1 MPVYKIGIH
10 IQSYNK
16 MKSLYFIVALVFFA
30 ACNRIRTEK
39 CLLSDCPIEHCKVQ
53 KHLIDTVLV
62 YPQAI
67 NVFKDKLL
75 VFEPRNGNAV
85 LSVFSCKDFEY
96 LFSGIGK
103 GHAKSEVVYMYDNY
117 YACTDTSFFI
127 LDMNVEK
134 EYLLKNNKV
143 VYVGSTPLIIP
154 DALNQLIRVDDV
166 PYITAGFTNGKG
178 GEHLLY
184 HDGEYTDFGE
194 YPDLSLKN
202 EERAIYN
209 GSISAGM
216 VGKQKFWDFYT
227 YQDLIRSY
235 DLQGNLLLEI
245 VLDDDEKNVT
255 MQNVDDRN
263 LNYYKAKWN
272 SKYIAVLYNA
282 FFSADEFYKLSKDE
296 RKRELQ
302 LWTWDGELKRRIY
315 FDVPYDIYAL
325 SEDNIFY
332 AMNMDKPD
340 VIYTYDL
347 NEK

>member
-1 MPVYKIGIH
+1 
-10 IQSYNK
+10 
-16 MKSLYFIVALVFFA
+16 
-30 ACNRIRTEK
+30 
-39 CLLSDCPIEHCKVQ
+39 
-53 KHLIDTVLV
+53 
-62 YPQAI
+62 
-67 NVFKDKLL
+67 
-75 VFEPRNGNAV
+75 
-85 LSVFSCKDFEY
+85 
-96 LFSGIGK
+96 
-103 GHAKSEVVYMYDNY
+103 
-117 YACTDTSFFI
+117 
-127 LDMNVEK
+127 
-134 EYLLKNNKV
+134 
-143 VYVGSTPLIIP
+143 
-154 DALNQLIRVDDV
+154 
-166 PYITAGFTNGKG
+166 
-178 GEHLLY
+178 
-184 HDGEYTDFGE
+184 
-194 YPDLSLKN
+194 
-202 EERAIYN
+202 
-209 GSISAGM
+209 M

-282 FFSADEFYKLSKDE
+282 FFSADEFYKFSKDE

-347 NEK
+347 NESRFSAYLMVAMVVLFFCSCDGKKDKTLRELKDVSGCQVKFPDVPLFRGTKSKILVLVADTGECSPCSMGGERMVCVSFGHGRTAFGCRYSICLAGRHALAFGCGFPYCYNMGCTGIMAMRPFMKLNPVFKQVHYSTFLISPKRKVVLIGSPLDSPKLWRGI